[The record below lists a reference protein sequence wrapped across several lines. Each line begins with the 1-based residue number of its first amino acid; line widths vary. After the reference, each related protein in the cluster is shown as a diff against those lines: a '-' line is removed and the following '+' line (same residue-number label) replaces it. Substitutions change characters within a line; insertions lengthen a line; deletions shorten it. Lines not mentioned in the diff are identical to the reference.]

1 MNKNGP
7 IIIIEDDADD
17 QFFLAR
23 IFKKLNY
30 KNEIVFFFDGEQAEQ
45 YIRREEILPFLILS
59 DIKMPK
65 LDGFTLRSQLKNND
79 SVKLR
84 TVPYIFFSTALTH
97 KIVVDAYA
105 VSAQGVFVK
114 ESSLQ
119 ELEKTI
125 TVIMEYWSRCASPH
139 NLP

>member
-7 IIIIEDDADD
+7 IIIIEDDPDD

-30 KNEIVFFFDGEQAEQ
+30 KNEIIFFFDGEKALQYLDTAEV
-45 YIRREEILPFLILS
+45 IPFLILS

-65 LDGFTLRSQLKNND
+65 LDGFALREHLKAHP
-79 SVKLR
+79 SVWVR
-84 TVPYIFFSTALTH
+84 SVPYLFFSTALTQ
-97 KIVVDAYA
+97 KVVTEAYA
-105 VSAQGVFVK
+105 VSVQGVFVK
-114 ESSLQ
+114 ESTLG

-125 TVIMEYWSRCASPH
+125 SVIMEYWSRCAGPN
-139 NLP
+139 NLQ